1 MKRRFLRH
9 LLEGGTE
16 VRASEKPAD
25 GVPRLRA
32 SEGDDEMPLLS
43 APSGSGH
50 GGKAVRRTC
59 GRGPTA
65 AGAGR

>member
-1 MKRRFLRH
+1 MKRRFRRH

-16 VRASEKPAD
+16 VRPSEKPAD

-32 SEGDDEMPLLS
+32 SEGDDETSLLS
-43 APSGSGH
+43 APSA
-50 GGKAVRRTC
+50 GGCGDKAVRRTC
-59 GRGPTA
+59 RRGPTA